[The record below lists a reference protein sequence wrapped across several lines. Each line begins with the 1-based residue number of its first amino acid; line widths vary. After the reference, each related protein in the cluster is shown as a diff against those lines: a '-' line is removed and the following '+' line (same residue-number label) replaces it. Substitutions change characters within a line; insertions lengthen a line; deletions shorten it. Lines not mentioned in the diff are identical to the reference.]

1 LSSRQKRIKRRRSLF
16 IDARCRKC
24 DNARATK
31 STLHATGREKERE
44 REIEGEKR
52 ERARERKKRDR
63 ERKNDVKISFWD
75 HCTL

>member
-1 LSSRQKRIKRRRSLF
+1 MTHAVENATMPEQQNP
-16 IDARCRKC
+16 RCMPPGERK
-24 DNARATK
+24 
-31 STLHATGREKERE
+31 RE

-52 ERARERKKRDR
+52 ERERERKKRDR